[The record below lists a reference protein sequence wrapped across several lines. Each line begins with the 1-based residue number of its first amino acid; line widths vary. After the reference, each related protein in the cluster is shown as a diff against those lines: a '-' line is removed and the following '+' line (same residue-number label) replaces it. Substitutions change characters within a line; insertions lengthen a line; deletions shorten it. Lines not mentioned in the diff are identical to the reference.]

1 MSIFKY
7 FGIFRISFRFFYE
20 IVIFNL
26 ILFNSFLTETI
37 KISIQQNNLVNYY
50 KKANKM
56 KQEIHQV
63 TINGLVSIWDFLH
76 L

>member
-7 FGIFRISFRFFYE
+7 FGIFRISFWFFYE

-26 ILFNSFLTETI
+26 ILFNSFLAETI

-50 KKANKM
+50 KNANKM
-56 KQEIHQV
+56 ELEIHQV
-63 TINGLVSIWDFLH
+63 TINGLVSIWDFLR